1 MISKINNLINFI
13 NDKDSPFHERL
24 VAIARKLSEPFYSID
39 LDLTELRSMV
49 KPELADKDINIPEVK
64 IDLW

>member
-13 NDKDSPFHERL
+13 DDKDSPFRKRL
-24 VAIARKLSEPFYSID
+24 IVIAKKLSEPFYSID

-49 KPELADKDINIPEVK
+49 KPELADKDIKIPEVK